1 MITRDPGA
9 PGMRQVSILAVM
21 LVVFCATAFVMGGCG
36 RKGAEKEAVKEGAAA
51 ATDTSAFLDARA
63 VTDTTARLAAW
74 EAFLKKYPTSS
85 FRPRAV
91 ASLCGLLLA
100 KDPAKLEGYLA
111 KAFEAEKDPATRGQL
126 HYAACQHAQAH
137 AGDRLPAVLK
147 AMRDDPTIEADA
159 CNMVAWDL
167 VERSPALSDAA
178 ERNRLLDEAIA
189 LAAIGVPKATDDD
202 SKASIL
208 DTQAWAHFGKGEYA
222 PAIDLLV
229 QSVRLDSTNTEVQ
242 MHLAQAYDK
251 AGRSKEAL
259 ALYADLLIPA
269 EDPMIRERVEALSK
283 AAGEPPAAVF
293 KRIDQ
298 AREANARPAP
308 AFTLKDYSGK
318 ELAFADTKGKV
329 VLLNFWHP
337 T

>member
-1 MITRDPGA
+1 MILSSPGA
-9 PGMRQVSILAVM
+9 PGARQVSILAIM
-21 LVVFCATAFVMGGCG
+21 LLAFCTMAIVSGGCG
-36 RKGAEKEAVKEGAAA
+36 QKGGDKEAVKEGAAA
-51 ATDTSAFLDARA
+51 VTDTSAFLDARA

-74 EAFLKKYPTSS
+74 DAFLKKYPTSS

-91 ASLCGLLLA
+91 ASVCGLLLA
-100 KDPAKLEGYLA
+100 KDPAKLDAYVT
-111 KAFEAEKDPATRGQL
+111 KAMREEKDPATRGQL
-126 HYAACQHAQAH
+126 HYAAYQYAQAH
-137 AGDRLPAVLK
+137 AADRVSAVVQ
-147 AMRDDPTIEADA
+147 AMRDDPLIECDA

-167 VERSPALSDAA
+167 VER
-178 ERNRLLDEAIA
+178 NQLLDEAIA
-189 LAAIGVPKATDDD
+189 LAALGAQKAPDDG

-222 PAIDLLV
+222 SAIDLLV

-251 AGRSKEAL
+251 GGRAAEAL
-259 ALYADLLIPA
+259 ALYTDLLIPA

-283 AAGEPPAAVF
+283 AAGQSPEGVF
-293 KRIDQ
+293 QRVDQ
-298 AREANARPAP
+298 AREANAKPAP
-308 AFTLKDYSGK
+308 AFALKDYSGK